1 MPREY
6 KHLPGKWYRG
16 GRPDMRFL
24 NLLFAELLIT
34 FGISGLKRVHRYFV
48 VLLMHVSYKPVFAY
62 MIYTVSEL

>member
-1 MPREY
+1 
-6 KHLPGKWYRG
+6 
-16 GRPDMRFL
+16 MRFL